1 MRTRTRIFAATLA
14 LAIAAPIAVS
24 QGPTAPAADGTRVL
38 PSTAASYAEYQ
49 GHVTQIM
56 SKELGSAAELNK
68 QVQTFGSANVNQLS
82 SGWISYGAILAAQ
95 NPEFAESV
103 RKADADY
110 GRERMM
116 LAFKNEMSYA
126 RTLGGGEAALQAA
139 LAVNAH
145 ETSRISR
152 AGAFVREQSYTMQ
165 NVTWGKAKAVDPKKT
180 AASLV
185 QAAGQAKPASDAFQQ
200 AFSAPDLNVVLAS
213 LTASPTTSQ
222 SIWDKV
228 STLAV
233 SSPGAAFV
241 SISPVV
247 AAPSVLQVTPGH
259 EGTAHRMLNLGA
271 QHVLMA
277 DESYA
282 DTTQATMADPIS
294 RACLESAKM
303 QFFGCVSSA
312 THNYTLAGCIATK
325 ALQMPKD
332 RTESIGSCMSGITQ

>member
-1 MRTRTRIFAATLA
+1 MRTRTRIFAAA
-14 LAIAAPIAVS
+14 LAVAVAAPIAIS
-24 QGPTAPAADGTRVL
+24 QAPVAPAADGTRML

-56 SKELGSAAELNK
+56 SKELGSAADLNK
-68 QVQTFGSANVNQLS
+68 QVQTFGSTNVNQLS
-82 SGWISYGAILAAQ
+82 SGWISYGAILIAQ

-103 RKADADY
+103 RRADADY

-116 LAFKNEMSYA
+116 LAFKNEINYA

-165 NVTWGKAKAVDPKKT
+165 NVSWGKAKALDPKKT
-180 AASLV
+180 AAGIV
-185 QAAGQAKPASDAFQQ
+185 QASAQAKPVSDAFQQ

-213 LTASPTTSQ
+213 LAASPTTSQ

-233 SSPGAAFV
+233 SAPGTAFSSV
-241 SISPVV
+241 SPVV
-247 AAPSVLQVTPGH
+247 AAPATLQLNPGY
-259 EGTAHRMLNLGA
+259 EGTANRMLNLGA
-271 QHVLMA
+271 QHVLA
-277 DESYA
+277 SEKAYA
-282 DTTQATMADPIS
+282 DTTQTTMADPVS
-294 RACLESAKM
+294 RGCIQSAKE

-332 RTESIGSCMSGITQ
+332 RTDSIGSCMSKLSQ